1 MSSGFAGAVQPMASR
16 PPAVASSLPMVS
28 LRTLSTEEAAERV
41 ERLEVPFNRYGLDP
55 FGISKDHLAVFYTS
69 LGLLYRHY
77 FRCRTFGIEHVPA
90 RGRAMFIGNH
100 SGGLPVDGGMLL
112 SALFW
117 EMDPPRHAH
126 GMVEY
131 FAQSWPFV
139 SSWFS
144 RVGQLPGLPEHAV
157 RFLEA
162 DRVLMVFPEGARGT
176 GKLYKDRYKLV
187 RFGTGFLRIAM
198 RTGTPI
204 VPFAFLG
211 GEEAL
216 RTVYHA
222 PALARM
228 LGAPYIPIPPWLVP
242 LPLPFPC
249 EIHVGEPMV
258 FEGTGRERDEVIEG
272 RVEEV
277 RERIEG
283 LIEAGREQRR
293 SRVRAERGR

>member
-1 MSSGFAGAVQPMASR
+1 
-16 PPAVASSLPMVS
+16 MVS
-28 LRTLSTEEAAERV
+28 LRTFTSAEARERV
-41 ERLEVPFNRYGLDP
+41 DRLEIPFNSYGLDP
-55 FGISKDHLAVFYTS
+55 FGISKDHLAVFYSS
-69 LGLLYRHY
+69 LGLLYHHY
-77 FRCRTFGIEHVPA
+77 FHVRTYGIEHVPK
-90 RGRAMFIGNH
+90 RGRAMLIGNH

-112 SALFW
+112 ASLFFDR
-117 EMDPPRHAH
+117 DPPRHAH

-157 RFLEA
+157 RFLES

-187 RFGTGFLRIAM
+187 RFGTGFLRIALQ
-198 RTGTPI
+198 TGAPI

-222 PALARM
+222 PAVARL

-249 EIHVGEPMV
+249 EIHYGEPLH
-258 FEGTGRERDEVIEG
+258 FEGTGNERDSVIEA
-272 RVEEV
+272 RVDEV
-277 RERIEG
+277 RERIAG
-283 LIEAGREQRR
+283 LIDAGRDLRR
-293 SRVRAERGR
+293 SRVREERVR